1 MSDLD
6 YIIYNMLFTTKIN
19 KILENAISAQADHMI
34 SNKTTTLTKEE
45 FIESATKFYLG
56 SFNNVVVSADGDGA
70 VKSEKRAKKK
80 SAIELWASDNRPD
93 IDKFRDENKVEQKGE
108 MKPMKYM
115 AGRGAMWKTIN
126 ADTKKHFTDL
136 ASAQ

>member
-1 MSDLD
+1 
-6 YIIYNMLFTTKIN
+6 MLFTTKIN

-34 SNKTTTLTKEE
+34 ANKTTTLTKEE
-45 FIESATKFYLG
+45 FIESAKQFYLG
-56 SFNNVVVSADGDGA
+56 SFNVAASAGDGA
-70 VKSEKRAKKK
+70 GDGAGAAKSEKRAKKK
-80 SAIELWASDNRPD
+80 SAIELWASENRPD
-93 IDKFRDENKVEQKGE
+93 IDKFRNENKLEQKGE

-136 ASAQ
+136 AAAQ